1 MFKQARTT
9 WKNWKKKKKPR
20 KALKNT
26 HTHRRSSIFQTLDIR
41 QHRTMIPERN
51 KWEGAW
57 LLPWLTAWREFPA
70 PVQERGTQMEPGGL
84 LNWGGTFVSSGSPRH
99 LELAEKVL
107 EIVWWRKSSK
117 NLQKVLL
124 ESSTQYYSVH
134 MNKETTQNQRKNH
147 LEGIERK
154 KFLEFMWG
162 QKYSP
167 SSE

>member
-57 LLPWLTAWREFPA
+57 SLPWLTAWSFQHQYRK
-70 PVQERGTQMEPGGL
+70 GEPRWSL
-84 LNWGGTFVSSGSPRH
+84 VVSLNWGGTFVSLGSPRH

-154 KFLEFMWG
+154 KFLEFTWG